1 MKKILVINGPNLN
14 LLHKRDSLIYGSLS
28 LESICDKVT
37 KKFTGKVE
45 FSFRQTNIEG
55 EIVEL
60 INFAEEDGFDGIV
73 INPGGFAHTSIIIR
87 DALELCSLPKVE
99 VHLSNL
105 AQREEFRHTMI
116 TAAKC
121 DGYISGLKE
130 YSYIAAVYAILE
142 KLSD

>member
-28 LESICDKVT
+28 LENICDKVT
-37 KKFTGKVE
+37 EKFTGKVE

-60 INFAEEDGFDGIV
+60 INFAEEDGFDGI
-73 INPGGFAHTSIIIR
+73 ILNPGGFAHTSIIIR
-87 DALELCSLPKVE
+87 DALELCRLPKIE

-105 AQREEFRHTMI
+105 AQREEFRHVMI

-142 KLSD
+142 ILSD